1 MQGRDFGESKQHQKH
16 LAEELDRGHDAG
28 AGKTDGT
35 QRVGNTEGG
44 DFNASW
50 SVFDHRSGGDARRI
64 PNDACATTSRIQYY
78 YYLCIYTCISA
89 VAGWF
94 LHQAHS
100 MYILYQIPS
109 YSSIGAN
116 SV

>member
-78 YYLCIYTCISA
+78 YYLCILYIYMYKCRRWMVPSSSPQYVHSISNTIIQQ
-89 VAGWF
+89 
-94 LHQAHS
+94 HRRK
-100 MYILYQIPS
+100 
-109 YSSIGAN
+109 
-116 SV
+116 